1 MKPARDEATMVRGAS
16 SGAGA
21 SRDNASL
28 QIAEASHA
36 TALVAWVLLPAE
48 AMRRGFKG
56 TRSFR
61 RWCQRHRVEIRRD
74 GRRQW
79 VSPAEVDRV
88 VCGLGEATRDPLGH
102 AANEAVAR
110 FLGGR

>member
-1 MKPARDEATMVRGAS
+1 MKSSFGFGFSQEAGV
-16 SGAGA
+16 
-21 SRDNASL
+21 SRNEASL
-28 QIAEASHA
+28 ESGERSHSSTLAS
-36 TALVAWVLLPAE
+36 WVLLPAE